1 MLCKEIMR
9 GMKQRKELMKKLK
22 NTFSKLKNLKIRDNK
37 NKKL

>member
-1 MLCKEIMR
+1 MLCKETMR

-37 NKKL
+37 NKML

>member
-37 NKKL
+37 NKML